1 MKIISKFKDYY
12 DSAAGFGIDDTIMYV
27 RTQKEIVL
35 RTSLLSIPKVNHE
48 NSFGGYRVRPAFKSF
63 FGEPIKYEG
72 SFYLTG
78 CLIGIAG
85 QIFVCLKVTYR
96 QDERKYKYLH
106 SIAGFNEIFEKTKDR
121 HFFYH
126 EKFSAENFFAY
137 LLTSL
142 KQMDIFQLYKVPVFV
157 IRLSHNTP
165 PLLTL
170 NDELK
175 ALEFYKVVDP
185 FTAFNNISG
194 FISGVLGSKEHEM
207 VHINDKDMLVAKGFD
222 QWSFRTMKSKKS

>member
-85 QIFVCLKVTYR
+85 QIFVCLKVTHR

-106 SIAGFNEIFEKTKDR
+106 
-121 HFFYH
+121 
-126 EKFSAENFFAY
+126 
-137 LLTSL
+137 
-142 KQMDIFQLYKVPVFV
+142 
-157 IRLSHNTP
+157 
-165 PLLTL
+165 
-170 NDELK
+170 
-175 ALEFYKVVDP
+175 
-185 FTAFNNISG
+185 FTAFNNIAG